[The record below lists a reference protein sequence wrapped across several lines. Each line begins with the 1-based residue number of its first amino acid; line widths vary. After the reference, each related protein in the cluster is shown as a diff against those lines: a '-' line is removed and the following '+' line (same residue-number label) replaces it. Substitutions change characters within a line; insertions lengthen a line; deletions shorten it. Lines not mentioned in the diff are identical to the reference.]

1 MADLT
6 VKTINDEQKFV
17 YEKTIEAAGLHQVN
31 LETENSFLD
40 KDINIQITTPSA
52 ATPTLDVTD
61 ITGSITMGTATDG
74 VYSPTANLSGNV
86 NIATAG
92 WITAGNK
99 AVSENG
105 VKIGKVNQST
115 LKNGNT
121 VIANGA
127 EIVPSAED
135 QTINITEGYNTA
147 RTVVVKAASEMDPAE
162 ISSGNITIGASDVEV
177 NFTISYPPTET
188 DSQGN
193 VTELENEHPIQF
205 YIEGVKTIPAPGV
218 NTPGYISST
227 KGTKNDGTAT
237 INIDLDTVK
246 VGVTPSDTVKK
257 VTPVIARTAKT
268 AGDSWV
274 DAASGAATTSKPS
287 AGAYVQVDAA
297 AIPATV
303 TATGKVSQAGY
314 GTPDAYENDAAT
326 TINVGSNAASSTYIP
341 IATGAVTAN
350 GATVNSVA
358 LAYNSTGGNF
368 DITGSANIPAPT
380 VGTAGYVGNN
390 VGVTNGLT
398 NGAQVAATVA
408 KVGIEASVTGG
419 DAVTPVISKD
429 AATNVDA
436 SVATT
441 TQPSAGFYVAVN
453 TAAASSTVNAAAAV
467 TSAGYGTTTD
477 GQYTTTSASKTVTVN
492 AAGTTYVPITAASF
506 ANAATS
512 GQTYTDISSNA
523 PILVSDDYLYINKGY
538 TNNVKISLAQLV
550 PDDATI
556 TAASGASY
564 MLSGQSAYD
573 SQGKLVVG
581 SIPTY
586 AGAYTVA

>member
-6 VKTINDEQKFV
+6 VKTIDNEQKFL
-17 YEKTIEAAGLHQVN
+17 YAKTINAAGLHQVN
-31 LETENSFLD
+31 LETKNNFLD
-40 KDINIQITTPSA
+40 KDINIQITTPA
-52 ATPTLDVTD
+52 AAEPVLDVTD

-74 VYSPTANLSGNV
+74 VYSPTADISGKV
-86 NIATAG
+86 NIQTAG
-92 WITAGNK
+92 WITAGDK
-99 AVSENG
+99 VVSENS

-115 LKNGNT
+115 LKNGST
-121 VIANGA
+121 AITSGA
-127 EIVPSAED
+127 EITPSDED
-135 QTINITEGYNTA
+135 QTINISEGYNTA
-147 RTVVVKAASEMDPAE
+147 RTVVIKAASESNPATVA
-162 ISSGNITIGASDVEV
+162 SGNA
-177 NFTISYPPTET
+177 TISTLTYTADSTNHTFDISATE
-188 DSQGN
+188 
-193 VTELENEHPIQF
+193 E
-205 YIEGVKTIPAPGV
+205 IPAPSV
-218 NTPGYISST
+218 TTPGFISTT
-227 KGTKNDGTAT
+227 KGTKTAGTAT
-237 INIDLDTVK
+237 VAATVDEIT
-246 VGVTPSDTVKK
+246 VGVIASETTKK
-257 VTPVIARTAKT
+257 VKPVIARTAKPS
-268 AGDSWV
+268 GDAWV

-287 AGAYVQVDAA
+287 AGAYVRVDAA
-297 AIPATV
+297 AIAESV

-314 GTPDAYENDAAT
+314 GTTTDYQADTAT
-326 TINVGSNAASSTYIP
+326 TINVGTNAADSAYVP
-341 IATGAVTAN
+341 ITAGTVTAN
-350 GATVNSVA
+350 GATVSSVA

-380 VGTAGYVGNN
+380 VGTAGYVGDG
-390 VGVTNGLT
+390 VGAANGLS
-398 NGAQVAATVA
+398 NGAKVAATVA

-419 DAVTPVISKD
+419 DAITPVISKD

-477 GQYTTTSASKTVTVN
+477 GQYTTTPASKTVTVN

-512 GQTYTDISSNA
+512 GQTYTDISNDA

-556 TAASGASY
+556 TAATGAAY

-581 SIPTY
+581 NIPTY
-586 AGAYTVA
+586 GGAYTAS

>member
-52 ATPTLDVTD
+52 AAPTLDVTD

-74 VYSPTANLSGNV
+74 VYSPTADLSGNV

-99 AVSENG
+99 AVSESG

-121 VIANGA
+121 AIASGA
-127 EIVPSAED
+127 EITPSDED
-135 QTINITEGYNTA
+135 QTINISEGYNAA
-147 RTVVVKAASEMDPAE
+147 RTVVIKAASESDPATVV
-162 ISSGNITIGASDVEV
+162 SGNATVSTLTYTADSTNHTFD
-177 NFTISYPPTET
+177 ISGTE
-188 DSQGN
+188 
-193 VTELENEHPIQF
+193 
-205 YIEGVKTIPAPGV
+205 TIPAPSV
-218 NTPGYISST
+218 TTPGFISTT
-227 KGTKNDGTAT
+227 KGIKTAGTAT
-237 INIDLDTVK
+237 VAATVDEVT
-246 VGVTPSDTVKK
+246 VGVIASETTKK
-257 VTPVIARTAKT
+257 VKPVIARTAKPS
-268 AGDSWV
+268 GDAWV

-287 AGAYVQVDAA
+287 AGAYVRVDAA
-297 AIPATV
+297 AIAESV

-314 GTPDAYENDAAT
+314 GTTTDYQADTAT
-326 TINVGSNAASSTYIP
+326 TINVGSNAADSTYVP
-341 IATGAVTAN
+341 ITAGTVTAN
-350 GATVNSVA
+350 GATVSSVA

-368 DITGSANIPAPT
+368 DVTGSANIPAPT
-380 VGTAGYVGNN
+380 VGTAGYVGNG
-390 VGVTNGLT
+390 VGTANGLS

-408 KVGIEASVTGG
+408 KVGIAASVTGG
-419 DAVTPVISKD
+419 NAVTPVISKD

-436 SVATT
+436 SAATT
-441 TQPSAGFYVAVN
+441 SQPSAGFYVAVN
-453 TAAASSTVNAAAAV
+453 TAASSSTVNAAAAV
-467 TSAGYGTTTD
+467 TSAGYGTTTS
-477 GQYTTTSASKTVTVN
+477 GQYTTTPASKTVTVN

-506 ANAATS
+506 ANAATN
-512 GQTYTDISSNA
+512 GQTYTDISSTA

-556 TAASGASY
+556 TAATGAAY

-581 SIPTY
+581 NIPTY
-586 AGAYTVA
+586 NGSYTIS